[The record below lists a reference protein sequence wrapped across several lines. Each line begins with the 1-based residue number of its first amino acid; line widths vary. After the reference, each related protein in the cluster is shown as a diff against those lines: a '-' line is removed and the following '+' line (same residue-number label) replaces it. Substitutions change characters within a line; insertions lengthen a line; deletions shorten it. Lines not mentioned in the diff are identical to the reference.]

1 VVNPALADT
10 EEDPLPISAL
20 QHLAFCE
27 RQCALIHLEGMW
39 RDNRL
44 TAQGALLHH
53 RVHESE
59 REEKHGVLIRRF
71 LPLRSFRLGLS
82 GVADVVEFHPAQS
95 HETQGVTITGRRGRY
110 VPFPVEYKRGRPKPG
125 HCDRVQLC
133 GQALC
138 LEEMLGIRVPKGA
151 LYYGEPRRRQAVEF
165 DEALRAETERLAAR
179 LHELLRGSLTPSA
192 SYERKCRAC
201 SLVDECLPRR
211 KKQSR
216 SAQRYLSLML
226 RDSLVP
232 ELGDP
237 G

>member
-1 VVNPALADT
+1 MNPALADM

-39 RDNRL
+39 SDNRL
-44 TAQGALLHH
+44 TAQGSLLHH

-59 REEKHGVLIRRF
+59 REEKHGVLVRRY

-82 GVADVVEFHPAQS
+82 GVADVVEFHLAHSQ
-95 HETQGVTITGRRGRY
+95 ETQGVPIPGRRGRY

-125 HCDRVQLC
+125 HCDMVQLC
-133 GQALC
+133 AQALC
-138 LEEMLGIRVPKGA
+138 LEEMLGVGVSKGA
-151 LYYGEPRRRQAVEF
+151 LYYGEPRRRHAVDF
-165 DEALRAETERLAAR
+165 DEALRAETEQLAAR
-179 LHELLRGSLTPSA
+179 LHELLGGSLTPSA
-192 SYERKCRAC
+192 CYERKCRAC

-211 KKQSR
+211 KKQSQ

-226 RDSLVP
+226 RDSLGP
-232 ELGDP
+232 EVGES